1 MDQSYL
7 RHVPNQWTCPINA
20 WSALEAVLGRF
31 SRESIEGQAPER
43 DDLAGILSYPA
54 RAEHSLEP
62 HGGPEY
68 DRSIHSAR
76 RAPFPCPPATLNS
89 HFLSPSAFAITAA
102 TAADSAA
109 TDGHPRFHPIQELS
123 RPGPAQPG
131 YDCQPAKARR
141 FLGLSDGEARSA
153 FTVVG
158 SLGAAARQCA
168 GWNKAGRPRGRPR
181 GAKDR
186 QPRARRSGREACS
199 ASAPYDDVAAGGDG
213 CFEPLA
219 AAAAA
224 SPGGD
229 SGTSCAP
236 QRLAPCAGG
245 SGPPVAPGSEG
256 GTGLAAG
263 MAEDAAVAVRR
274 REWGGRSKPWRVAL
288 SEADAVGIF
297 GCATPPPSALSGG
310 MCLGARLSRWVR
322 SNRIAGTRR
331 KRKLT

>member
-186 QPRARRSGREACS
+186 QPRARRSGREAGG
-199 ASAPYDDVAAGGDG
+199 ASAHFDDAAVGGDG
-213 CFEPLA
+213 CEPLSA
-219 AAAAA
+219 AAAAG
-224 SPGGD
+224 PGGG
-229 SGTSCAP
+229 SGMSCALQRP
-236 QRLAPCAGG
+236 QTFAPYAGSG
-245 SGPPVAPGSEG
+245 GPPVAPGSEDA
-256 GTGLAAG
+256 TAG
-263 MAEDAAVAVRR
+263 RR
-274 REWGGRSKPWRVAL
+274 RELGGRSKPWRVAL